1 MWEIVAN
8 AVGKCSIHMSVER
21 NTVKMNHVCFI
32 LVILNCNLLYKYFY
46 FRVEVIRNLN
56 KLGLIFRLWS
66 IISDVCLLSISWVQ
80 QCFQKTIFGTGKYW
94 ISQMNFLIGVSAHSV
109 TFILQYTT
117 QIANTTAKSSF
128 HQSFLISVIFK
139 KIKNNYPI
147 CNFCVYSI
155 SGIFLSY

>member
-21 NTVKMNHVCFI
+21 NTVKMNHACFI

-80 QCFQKTIFGTGKYW
+80 QCFQKTIFGTGKYR

-128 HQSFLISVIFK
+128 HCTKVFWYQWFLKRSQK
-139 KIKNNYPI
+139 
-147 CNFCVYSI
+147 
-155 SGIFLSY
+155 